1 MVNVIDGGEEPMIN
15 EKLQSVIDSLPVIR
29 GLFDGNVYMTVLD
42 EEQRMQGYSI
52 PDGETPQYEIGDVVE
67 DGTQGCREVL
77 RTGVKKHNILPKEVM
92 GTAFEG
98 DIVPIKDGS
107 RTVGCLVCS
116 YPSASSEHMVNITER
131 FEESVVKANES
142 IKSVVEGFEHL
153 FSMLFSMNERTEVIE
168 SDVTEATK
176 VVGKIS
182 SNASRSNILALNA
195 SIEAARSGEFGRGFS
210 VVATEMGKLAKDSGD
225 SAGAIKNTLGT
236 IASHLSFVVDSIKDA
251 NQIAQENMESIN
263 EIERL
268 LSETSELSTELK
280 NSI

>member
-1 MVNVIDGGEEPMIN
+1 MIN
-15 EKLQSVIDSLPVIR
+15 EKLQSVIDSLPVIK
-29 GLFDGNVYMTVLD
+29 GLYEGNVFISVID
-42 EEQRMQGYSI
+42 EEKRLQGFI
-52 PDGETPQYEIGDVVE
+52 LPDGEIPQYEIGDKFE
-67 DGTQGCREVL
+67 DISGASQEVL
-77 RTGVKKHNILPKEVM
+77 RTGVKKHNILPKEMM
-92 GTAFEG
+92 GMAFEG

-116 YPSASSEHMVNITER
+116 YPTESERMMNITNQ
-131 FEESVVKANES
+131 FETSVAKANES
-142 IKSVVEGFEHL
+142 IKSVVEGFENL
-153 FSMLFSMNERTEVIE
+153 FSMLSSMNERTEVIE
-168 SDVTEATK
+168 SDVSEATK

-182 SNASRSNILALNA
+182 SNASHSNILALNA

-210 VVATEMGKLAKDSGD
+210 VVAAEMGKLAKDSGD

-236 IASHLSFVVDSIKDA
+236 IASHLSYIVDSIKDA
-251 NQIAQENMESIN
+251 NEIAQENMGSIN

>member
-1 MVNVIDGGEEPMIN
+1 MKN
-15 EKLQSVIDSLPVIR
+15 EKLQSVIDSLPVIK
-29 GLFDGNVYMTVLD
+29 GLYEGNVYISVID
-42 EEQRMQGYSI
+42 EEKRLQGFI
-52 PDGETPQYEIGDVVE
+52 LPDGEIPQYEIGDKFE
-67 DGTQGCREVL
+67 DISGASQEVL
-77 RTGVKKHNILPKEVM
+77 RTGGKKHNILPKEMM
-92 GTAFEG
+92 GMAFEG

-116 YPSASSEHMVNITER
+116 YPTESGERMMNITNQ
-131 FEESVVKANES
+131 FETSVVKANES
-142 IKSVVEGFEHL
+142 IKSVVEGFENL
-153 FSMLFSMNERTEVIE
+153 FSMLSSMNERTEVIE
-168 SDVTEATK
+168 SDVSEATK

-182 SNASRSNILALNA
+182 SNASHSNILALNA

-236 IASHLSFVVDSIKDA
+236 IASHLSYIVDSIKDA
-251 NQIAQENMESIN
+251 NEIAQENMGSIN